1 MQFENMGGH
10 LNAYT
15 SREYTVY
22 VAKVF
27 KNDIPTAVEILADI
41 VQHSKVT
48 CTVALGLVLCAPL
61 CFSAQRLLTRLFVYV
76 YVDDF
81 GCLLYQPRDNSWTR
95 PTSTASAVSFSVKWR
110 R

>member
-41 VQHSKVT
+41 VQHSKVSS
-48 CTVALGLVLCAPL
+48 TVALLWDSSCAPP
-61 CFSAQRLLTRLFVYV
+61 S
-76 YVDDF
+76 
-81 GCLLYQPRDNSWTR
+81 
-95 PTSTASAVSFSVKWR
+95 VSVRSVC
-110 R
+110 